1 MEDFAHKF
9 VQLFDEY
16 WYIILIIW
24 AIQIIWT
31 YKDFVEKVNR
41 TTARINSD
49 IENWKQYQTLLESYQ
64 HLNDIDSIWT

>member
-16 WYIILIIW
+16 WFIILIIW

-31 YKDFVEKVNR
+31 YKDDNTKEHAGCGCVIPIIAF
-41 TTARINSD
+41 
-49 IENWKQYQTLLESYQ
+49 LLYILFKT
-64 HLNDIDSIWT
+64 H